1 MTAPKKSVDKDEYAK
16 TIIQWLAPLG
26 PVTSKKMFGGVGFF
40 LDGLMFAKLTGEGTP
55 HFRVD
60 DTNRAD
66 YERLGASQFNSD
78 SKKKSMPY
86 YEVPAQ
92 ILEDEQQFVAW
103 ARKAHAVAVANKKR

>member
-1 MTAPKKSVDKDEYAK
+1 MTDPKKQIDKDEYAK
-16 TIIQWLAPLG
+16 TIIQRLAPLG
-26 PVTSKKMFGGVGFF
+26 HVTSKKMFGGVGFF

-55 HFRVD
+55 YFRVD

-66 YERLGASQFNSD
+66 YEQLASSQFHSD

-92 ILEDEQQFVAW
+92 ILEDEPKFVEW
-103 ARKAHAVAVANKKR
+103 ARQAHAVAVTHKK